1 MDDDDDSDLEAELLA
16 LTTEPK
22 AKPRARPKAKPVVP
36 AVDLDSMVASSMRDI
51 PSDEE
56 LSGDDDDPDLMAE
69 LQDLTGDSVPAEPEP
84 VQEIPPQETDIA
96 QLLDQ
101 RLKMYVTA
109 EENAKKAGDT
119 SRARRFNRGIKT
131 LKDLIKQANAGRAI
145 NNDDIPPEVSVN
157 VPKRPAPEPTPILPT
172 ASVPSD
178 PAPTSNE
185 VQPTSDEVQPTSN
198 VSAILEPQSNVNQEL
213 LTLLNSRKI
222 EYKMAALNKKKS
234 GDMANAVAY
243 MKIAK
248 QFDVVI
254 QAVENGEPVDLS
266 KMPGPPGEDSG
277 ANTSGKEES
286 ETQQNATAPAVAGE
300 PANEGET
307 GEEEESLITAG
318 SVAEALEQ
326 RLQVYK
332 KQEETA
338 KADGMNKTFFSLFFF
353 LENKSVALL

>member
-69 LQDLTGDSVPAEPEP
+69 LQGLTGEDSVPAEPEP
-84 VQEIPPQETDIA
+84 AQEIPPQETDIA

-131 LKDLIKQANAGRAI
+131 LKDLIKQANAGRTI

-178 PAPTSNE
+178 PAPMSNDL
-185 VQPTSDEVQPTSN
+185 QPTSDEVQPTSN
-198 VSAILEPQSNVNQEL
+198 VSAILKPQSNVNQEL

-234 GDMANAVAY
+234 GDMGNAVAY

-286 ETQQNATAPAVAGE
+286 ETQQNATVPAVAEE
-300 PANEGET
+300 PGNEGET
-307 GEEEESLITAG
+307 EEEEALITAG

-338 KADGMNKTFFSLFFF
+338 KADGKNKKCYFSNFPSLKK
-353 LENKSVALL
+353 LIQK